1 MLWYIRLC
9 YVILWYNMTSYVILG
24 CIVLYVVV
32 LCYSLYFISCY
43 VLLWCVYIYI
53 INELWAHI
61 QRDHIQK
68 WTRVKQWNCEARL
81 QKMKGNLPRRPKN
94 MLLYC
99 CYFFIFF
106 SFIFFVYLFLFFYF
120 SVFSMC
126 SYFFHFF
133 KFFSVLEGNWINN
146 WRNIQLAIH
155 KMFFPLFWIC
165 SNYFL
170 LCLIIFV
177 YF

>member
-1 MLWYIRLC
+1 MAQKRC
-9 YVILWYNMTSYVILG
+9 KSR
-24 CIVLYVVV
+24 
-32 LCYSLYFISCY
+32 
-43 VLLWCVYIYI
+43 VYLVWTRI

-94 MLLYC
+94 ISL
-99 CYFFIFF
+99 YFFIFLFF
-106 SFIFFVYLFLFFYF
+106 SFIFFVYLFLCVSSFL
-120 SVFSMC
+120 FSMF
-126 SYFFHFF
+126 SYVFHFF

-155 KMFFPLFWIC
+155 KMFFSIILIFLTIFVMF
-165 SNYFL
+165 NYFCIFLDSFHYVSSIVSIFAYL
-170 LCLIIFV
+170 LLWGLKVVTCSTP
-177 YF
+177 

>member
-43 VLLWCVYIYI
+43 ALLWCVYIYI
-53 INELWAHI
+53 FINELWAHI

-94 MLLYC
+94 ISL
-99 CYFFIFF
+99 YFFILFIYFLCLFVFMCFF
-106 SFIFFVYLFLFFYF
+106 F
-120 SVFSMC
+120 SVFYVFLCFS
-126 SYFFHFF
+126 FFQ
-133 KFFSVLEGNWINN
+133 V
-146 WRNIQLAIH
+146 
-155 KMFFPLFWIC
+155 
-165 SNYFL
+165 FL
-170 LCLIIFV
+170 SSGR
-177 YF
+177 